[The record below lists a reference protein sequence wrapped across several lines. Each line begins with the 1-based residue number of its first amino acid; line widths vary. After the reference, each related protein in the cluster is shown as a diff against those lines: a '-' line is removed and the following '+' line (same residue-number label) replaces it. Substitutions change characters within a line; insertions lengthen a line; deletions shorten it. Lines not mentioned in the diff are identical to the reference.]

1 MPINSQKQ
9 QALQTV
15 LSEWPLWGISGTRTP
30 EIITQFRQ
38 GRSND
43 SYLLRIATEHYVLR
57 MRRVNHGQ
65 TQNTGNENLIQHSVA
80 QLDLAPRVVYESPT
94 RGYRLCSYV
103 RGTTLGDNAW
113 LNAQDLSHL
122 CRSIMKYQQ
131 LPLDLPDLSYT
142 QLLEQYWEQAQPAI
156 NNGRQ
161 VELTARYE
169 NLHKTCIEYEKC
181 SGGVRSLCHHDLNAH
196 NIVRCEPASATDP
209 VFKLLDWEF
218 AGNGIASM
226 DFGAL
231 SVELHIPLETLAP
244 IVNISNHELDTAAN
258 IYRLICE
265 LYNIASSV

>member
-1 MPINSQKQ
+1 MPSNSQQ
-9 QALQTV
+9 PQELQTV
-15 LSEWPLWGISGTRTP
+15 LSEWPLWGISATRTP

-43 SYLLRIATEHYVLR
+43 SYLLKINTEHYVLR

-65 TQNTGNENLIQHSVA
+65 TQNTGYENLIQHGVA

-103 RGTTLGDNAW
+103 RGTTLGDNTW
-113 LNAQDLSHL
+113 LNVRDLSHL

-131 LPLDLPDLSYT
+131 LLFELPDLSYT
-142 QLLEQYWEQAQPAI
+142 QLLEQYWQQAQPAI
-156 NNGRQ
+156 NTGRQ
-161 VELTARYE
+161 AELTARYA
-169 NLHKTCIEYEKC
+169 NLLKTCIEYEKC

-209 VFKLLDWEF
+209 VFMLLDWEF

-226 DFGAL
+226 DFAAL
-231 SVELHIPLETLAP
+231 SVELHIPIEILAP
-244 IVNISNHELDTAAN
+244 IVNITNYELATAAK
-258 IYRLICE
+258 IYRLMCE
-265 LYNIASSV
+265 LYDIASNV